1 MQSPRWTWLTLIA
14 CAAAATGAGAQQG
27 PAPADATQGATPAA
41 ATDGTDSR
49 EWLIPP
55 IGWTGSLAYDVRATR
70 AHGEGSTLSQL
81 VTGNVGARTFIYQ
94 PWFARVSGNL
104 GLTGSWTQQHSERS
118 APDGPLQ
125 VDASLHEQIRTREQ
139 FATGYGRID
148 VFPQSRFPFEAHVER
163 NDSRIDSGLASTFNF
178 QTQNIGFSQRYRP
191 VSGLWDLNA
200 GYDRR
205 EQDGL
210 GFKATQDLVTADFNT
225 HWKYNQL
232 NVNGSDSRARS
243 TGILDESRYGTLIA
257 RHNFAP
263 STALS
268 VDTTA
273 NYTRTQEKA
282 TSLASDLQVLQ
293 WSSVGLWR
301 RENSP
306 LQLTG
311 TARALHLR
319 EDLSDAALDAWSAT
333 LGSNYDYSPN
343 LRLTA
348 NTGFNT
354 TRSGSSDANG
364 LAATAGATYQG
375 DSLSVGGAR
384 YDWFTGGTVG
394 VTSTQGSRVES
405 EQQSALNLQLGH
417 TLTRVWTTGQLSSLT
432 MNAGQTLSYTQ
443 VRSNLQHAGD
453 LGLADLTAL
462 LNTISGTWNSGGSDR
477 NAYARATYSDSMAIL
492 GPDNR
497 FQLFNFQLSGNFELD
512 NLRSFTGDVTYQRT
526 WQENVTRLDGVTT
539 LPSSRQG
546 AMGASGEVVYRHQR
560 LFAVPRLRF
569 ESRLRLAQDVLKQP
583 GTLLTL
589 PDRETKLWENR
600 LDWSVGRIDAQAIL
614 RLSYVDGRRREAL
627 MFRIQRSFGE

>member
-1 MQSPRWTWLTLIA
+1 MQSPRRTWLTLIA
-14 CAAAATGAGAQQG
+14 CAAAATAAGAQQG
-27 PAPADATQGATPAA
+27 PAPADATQGGVPAA
-41 ATDGTDSR
+41 DSTESR

-55 IGWTGSLAYDVRATR
+55 IGWNGSLAYDVRATR
-70 AHGEGSTLSQL
+70 AHGEGSALSQL
-81 VTGNVGARTFIYQ
+81 ITGNIGARTFIYQ
-94 PWFARVSGNL
+94 PWFARVSGSL
-104 GLTGSWTQQHSERS
+104 GLTGSWTQDHPDRS

-125 VDASLHEQIRTREQ
+125 IDASLHEQIRTREQ

-191 VSGLWDLNA
+191 VGGAWDLNA

-205 EQDGL
+205 EQNGL

-225 HWKYNQL
+225 HWKYNEL
-232 NVNGSDSRARS
+232 NLNGSKSHARS
-243 TGILDESRYGTLIA
+243 TGIQDESRYSTLIA
-257 RHNFAP
+257 RHNFVP
-263 STALS
+263 STAMSL
-268 VDTTA
+268 DTTA
-273 NYTRTQEKA
+273 NYTRTQEN
-282 TSLASDLQVLQ
+282 TASVGNDLQVLQ

-311 TARALHLR
+311 TARALQLR
-319 EDLSDAALDAWSAT
+319 EDLSNTTLDTWGAT
-333 LGSNYDYSPN
+333 LGANYDYSPN

-348 NTGFNT
+348 NGGFNA
-354 TRSGSSDANG
+354 TRSGSSDVNG
-364 LAATAGATYQG
+364 LAGSLGANYQG
-375 DSLSVGGAR
+375 DSVSVGGAR
-384 YDWFTGGTVG
+384 YEWFTGGTVG
-394 VTSTQGSRVES
+394 ATSTQGSGVES
-405 EQQSALNLQLGH
+405 EQQTALNLQLGH
-417 TLTRVWTTGQLSSLT
+417 TLTRVWSTGQLSTLT

-443 VRSNLQHAGD
+443 IRSNLSHAAA
-453 LGLADLTAL
+453 LGLTDLTAL
-462 LNTISGTWNSGGSDR
+462 LNTLSGTWNSGGSDR
-477 NAYARATYSDSMAIL
+477 NAYARVTYSDSIAL
-492 GPDNR
+492 QGPDNR

-512 NLRSFTGDVTYQRT
+512 NQRSFTGDVTYQRT
-526 WQENVTRLDGVTT
+526 WQENATRLDGVTSVP
-539 LPSSRQG
+539 LSRQG
-546 AMGASGEVVYRHQR
+546 ASAASGEVVYRHQR
-560 LFAVPRLRF
+560 LFGVPRLRF

-614 RLSYVDGRRREAL
+614 RLSSVDGRRREAL